1 MNNVR
6 QEKLHFNIIIKKLKE
21 IFSKHNGAKE
31 NNNIGFVKSQLKTTC
46 KTINISKNFI
56 SDNYC
61 FFFYLTII
69 TNLVRLKQKLYI
81 F

>member
-6 QEKLHFNIIIKKLKE
+6 QEKHHFNIIIKKLKE

-61 FFFYLTII
+61 FFSIS
-69 TNLVRLKQKLYI
+69 Q
-81 F
+81 